1 MCTFRGLQP
10 QRGLKIQL
18 KNNEKMQQ
26 AFHIRS
32 RYKWLFFC
40 TKLYTILY
48 VLIIDTMIIPIY
60 YYTIII
66 TTFIENAR
74 NLLL

>member
-1 MCTFRGLQP
+1 
-10 QRGLKIQL
+10 
-18 KNNEKMQQ
+18 MQQ

-48 VLIIDTMIIPIY
+48 VLIIDTIIIRIY